1 MEACAGKPGH
11 TPCDSGVVI
20 FFVSYS
26 KKKEKGHSL
35 IRPILRKR
43 VTEVIVFYE
52 LLNGRGC
59 GLVPRRRDMLL
70 ATVV

>member
-1 MEACAGKPGH
+1 MPGRRELLLR
-11 TPCDSGVVI
+11 TGGVSS

-43 VTEVIVFYE
+43 ETSVIVCFD
-52 LLNGRGC
+52 LLDGRGC
-59 GLVPRRRDMLL
+59 GLVLGRRDVLL